1 VKVAVFAL
9 LVALVVGCG
18 ASQRE
23 ATLRTSFVTVNAAKD
38 GFAAWDQAHQA
49 ALVDEATSL
58 SDGQAKL
65 AAYRASRERV
75 DAAFEVAYRA
85 VAFAAVTDGG
95 TAESGDRRRRGA
107 PRSYCSASGTPG
119 AHAQSCGGTSHST
132 GTLTGSG
139 SGSGAS
145 SGCSQPRIATVPN
158 RRSR

>member
-1 VKVAVFAL
+1 MKVAVFAL

-85 VAFAAVTDGG
+85 VAFAAVTDGAPLSQVIAAVEALHAAIAALRERLAHMPSPVAAPA
-95 TAESGDRRRRGA
+95 TAPA
-107 PRSYCSASGTPG
+107 P
-119 AHAQSCGGTSHST
+119 
-132 GTLTGSG
+132 
-139 SGSGAS
+139 
-145 SGCSQPRIATVPN
+145 
-158 RRSR
+158 